1 MRKWICLFA
10 VGLFTQLSLAGV
22 GAQDSAGP
30 DDGTRHLWNTAY
42 IAPAAGTAARGSRSK
57 RIYRIATPKVPVAG
71 VTADTVV
78 GVTMWRLRP
87 ARRSD
92 AGERIITHNGQE
104 DAEWV
109 PQRVSSSTRL
119 AQGDRLR
126 ISIEAARTGYLY
138 VINREEYAN
147 GTRGEPILIFPT
159 TRARGGDNQVSVGRV
174 IELPA
179 QGDAPPFFTLRKS
192 RPEHV
197 AESVTIIVS
206 PKPIEGVTVT
216 DSEQRLTEEQVA
228 TWERLWGGQAGR
240 LEMEGGAGRPWTSA
254 EKDAGSDGTRSL
266 AKADPVPQTVL
277 YRPGVAS
284 DHGVLYQVKLNYGH
298 RASRSRAR

>member
-1 MRKWICLFA
+1 MMKWICLFA
-10 VGLFTQLSLAGV
+10 ASMFIHVSVARAVVQEV
-22 GAQDSAGP
+22 AGP

-42 IAPAAGTAARGSRSK
+42 IAPAPGTTGRRSPAK

-78 GVTMWRLRP
+78 GVTLWRLRL
-87 ARRSD
+87 ARSSD
-92 AGERIITHNGQE
+92 AGERVITHEGP
-104 DAEWV
+104 DAVDWV
-109 PQRVSSSTRL
+109 PERVSSTTRL
-119 AQGDRLR
+119 AEGDRLR

-138 VINREEYAN
+138 VVNREEYAN

-159 TRARGGDNQVSVGRV
+159 TRTRGGDNEVRVGRV
-174 IELPA
+174 VEIPA
-179 QGDAPPFFTLRKS
+179 QEDSPPFFTLRKS

-206 PKPIEGVTVT
+206 PTPIEGLSIT
-216 DSEQRLTEEQVA
+216 DKQLRLTEVQVA
-228 TWERLWGGQAGR
+228 AWERQWGGQAGR
-240 LEMEGGAGRPWTSA
+240 LEMQGGAGKPWTSA

-266 AKADPVPQTVL
+266 TKADPVPQTVL

-284 DHGVLYQVKLNYGH
+284 DSGVLYQVKLNYARRSPRN
-298 RASRSRAR
+298 RAK

>member
-10 VGLFTQLSLAGV
+10 VGLFIHLAFARA
-22 GAQDSAGP
+22 GAQSPDGP

-42 IAPAAGTAARGSRSK
+42 ITPSAGPTAGRTRAK

-78 GVTMWRLRP
+78 GVTLWRLRL
-87 ARRSD
+87 ARSSD
-92 AGERIITHNGQE
+92 AGERVITHE
-104 DAEWV
+104 SPDAVEWV
-109 PQRVSSSTRL
+109 PERVSSTTRL
-119 AQGDRLR
+119 AEGDRLR

-138 VINREEYAN
+138 VVSREEYSN

-159 TRARGGDNQVSVGRV
+159 TRTRGGDNQVSVGRV
-174 IELPA
+174 IEIPA
-179 QGDAPPFFTLRKS
+179 QEDSPPFFTLRKS
-192 RPEHV
+192 RPGHV

-206 PKPIEGVTVT
+206 PTPIEGLTVT
-216 DSEQRLTEEQVA
+216 DKQQRLTEEQVA
-228 TWERLWGGQAGR
+228 AWEQQWGGQAGR

-266 AKADPVPQTVL
+266 TKADPVPQTVL

-284 DHGVLYQVKLNYGH
+284 DRGVLYQVKLNY
-298 RASRSRAR
+298 ARGRRR